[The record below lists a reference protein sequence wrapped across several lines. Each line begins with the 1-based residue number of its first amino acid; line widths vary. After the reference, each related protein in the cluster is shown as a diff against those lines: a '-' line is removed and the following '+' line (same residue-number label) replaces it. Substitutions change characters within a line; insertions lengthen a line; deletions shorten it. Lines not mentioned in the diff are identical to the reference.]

1 VDDYWPSVVV
11 ERPTVI
17 VKERVVV
24 KRPEEVYGPQYDDK
38 TLKLFKDLRGQKS
51 ELLKRL
57 QIGDKQQRKQAISDL
72 AGFSF
77 DEKVKKALEE
87 VLLSDPDAELRIEA
101 AEAFAKVKNKD
112 ALAVLEKVR
121 VDDLE
126 QQVREVADRAIKEIK
141 GP

>member
-1 VDDYWPSVVV
+1 
-11 ERPTVI
+11 
-17 VKERVVV
+17 VVV
-24 KRPEEVYGPQYDDK
+24 KRPAKDYGPQYDAK

-51 ELLKRL
+51 ELLKKL
-57 QIGDKQQRKQAISDL
+57 QIGDKRQRKQAISDL

-77 DEKVKKALEE
+77 DGKVKEALEGI
-87 VLLSDPDAELRIEA
+87 LLSDPDAELRIEA

-126 QQVREVADRAIKEIK
+126 QQVREAADRAIKEIK